1 MRLAPKGFTYNI
13 PVEEVESLLN
23 LVSSS
28 GIEFMVFA
36 GNKSCLQ
43 IHTGKAEKIVR
54 TGPWINIL
62 DDKFNLHLN
71 DSEIDSLWIVKK
83 PTNLGL
89 VHSIEAFDREGNL
102 IIQFFGKRKPSI
114 PESEDWRKIVKS
126 IENQI

>member
-1 MRLAPKGFTYNI
+1 LVYYYELNR
-13 PVEEVESLLN
+13 SLLF
-23 LVSSS
+23 LYRKH
-28 GIEFMVFA
+28 ILYHC
-36 GNKSCLQ
+36 CLQ